1 MIMIPCKSGKRKW
14 GNISNRVNNTMKY
27 AHEIFREVRV
37 KPYDREECL
46 CRDALGHMP
55 QGEVGP

>member
-1 MIMIPCKSGKRKW
+1 MGKRF
-14 GNISNRVNNTMKY
+14 RVNNTMKY
-27 AHEIFREVRV
+27 AYEIFRAIRV

-55 QGEVGP
+55 QGDVGP